1 MPAPFAATII
11 PAHNASLTLE
21 NAVFSVLAQTGWD
34 HKIVIVDDASTDS
47 TSETIARL
55 ASAYPSVIL
64 PLRNGRNLKAG
75 PSRNAA
81 IEFIASRF
89 GADFPRPCDQGAF
102 AAFLDADDAC
112 LPGRFDAQRKFL
124 QARPECRLCG
134 GAMLL
139 KSHSDWLGKLVFPQ
153 EPGECQARSLFETVS
168 LPSTFFAPLSTLAD
182 PRMRF
187 PGSPLGEDW
196 EFFVENDRWL
206 HFANAPDPVCSY
218 FRHDSNSTCG
228 IVDSLDSHATRIRKN
243 YLLKS
248 LGILPSEREMKIHI
262 TVSPCK
268 FWRMEEQGFFW
279 ENAHSIEQEAHAWL
293 AKLENAN
300 RAAAYF
306 PSACLRKTIESIKA
320 DIRRAFLAGKPARIR
335 FTL

>member
-1 MPAPFAATII
+1 MPAPFAATVI
-11 PAHNASLTLE
+11 PAHNATLTLE

-47 TSETIARL
+47 TAETIARL
-55 ASAYPSVIL
+55 AAAYPANIV
-64 PLRNGRNLKAG
+64 PLRNARNLKAG

-81 IEFIASRF
+81 IEFIVSRF
-89 GADFPRPCDQGAF
+89 GAGFPDPSDNHAY

-124 QARPECRLCG
+124 QQRPECRLCG

-139 KSHSDWLGKLVFPQ
+139 KSHSQWLGKLDFPQ
-153 EPGECQARSLFETVS
+153 DPGECQARSLFETVT

-187 PGSPLGEDW
+187 SDIPLGEDW
-196 EFFVENDRWL
+196 EFFVQNDHWL
-206 HFANAPDPVCSY
+206 HFSNAPEPVCSY
-218 FRHDSNSTCG
+218 FRHDANATGG
-228 IVDSLDSHATRIRKN
+228 IVDSLASEATRIRKN
-243 YLLKS
+243 YLLKT
-248 LGILPSEREMKIHI
+248 LGIRPGEREMKIHI

-293 AKLENAN
+293 ARLERAN
-300 RAAAYF
+300 RETGYF
-306 PSACLRKTIESIKA
+306 PSRSLEKTIEHIKA
-320 DIRRAFLAGKPARIR
+320 DIRRAFLAGKPARTR
-335 FTL
+335 FSL